1 MLIPEESPATIG
13 DISDQTGPGLG
24 STGGL
29 PSFRAGWL
37 EFGWTKSSGSGLDQS
52 RFKEKNLFDNSR
64 FLNNLNKVKRFLK
77 VVPDSNQSTTGGKRA
92 GSESSAQAV
101 GVGRSTCHDSAG
113 LGNSLLGN
121 GSSAPRLPID
131 DL

>member
-1 MLIPEESPATIG
+1 ML
-13 DISDQTGPGLG
+13 
-24 STGGL
+24 
-29 PSFRAGWL
+29 SFPKNGHFLLSWCR
-37 EFGWTKSSGSGLDQS
+37 FGWTKSSGSGLDQS

-77 VVPDSNQSTTGGKRA
+77 VVPDSNQSTMGGKRA

-101 GVGRSTCHDSAG
+101 GEGRSTCHDSAS

-131 DL
+131 DFKSLNNPRNKENRVKDLS